1 MAPLAALLL
10 LLALCAPHASASPDE
25 QLSPQTPAGAPIV
38 PDGDATD
45 IKTNLDDHG
54 AHEGEHHDEARPVFV
69 PEHGTWFNLPARTIF
84 ASPEEKQHMAEAEE
98 RVKKA
103 KARVERND
111 TLTADE
117 IAVLAKQERIR
128 EAGSGATEKLTPE
141 EKKLAEDAATLQAL
155 QAKKQGKELSA
166 EQYELT
172 SVHYVTNYDWLLYT
186 PLIWGLTALLFI
198 GAARKSRIR
207 PEGKGHS
214 TGNLLEAAVEAFQD
228 YLIGVMGGDL
238 ARKYTPLI
246 ASFFFTILFMNWLG
260 LVPGMLS
267 PSAQP
272 AIPIAMAL
280 VGFVAVHFIAI
291 KESGFKPW
299 FMHFVGEPKW
309 MAPLNLPLHLVGELF
324 KPLSLSLRLLCNIFG
339 EEAVVATLAFLA
351 LTSLPAWLPIP
362 FQFPMLV
369 LGTFF
374 SFLQALVFSTL
385 LAIYL
390 SIFLTHNDDHG
401 HGEDGHVGSHTQH
414 AVDSQG
420 DEHIVGRP
428 TAATVGS

>member
-1 MAPLAALLL
+1 MVMLAAT
-10 LLALCAPHASASPDE
+10 HAGAAPDE
-25 QLSPQTPAGAPIV
+25 ELATGTAAGAPFIAG
-38 PDGDATD
+38 DGGDTATNFD
-45 IKTNLDDHG
+45 EHGEDHG
-54 AHEGEHHDEARPVFV
+54 GEDHGGEEVRPVFV
-69 PEHGTWFNLPARTIF
+69 PEHGTWFNLPARNLF
-84 ASPEEKQHMAEAEE
+84 ASPEEKQHMAEDEA
-98 RVKKA
+98 RIKKA
-103 KARVERND
+103 KERVERND
-111 TLTADE
+111 SLTAE
-117 IAVLAKQERIR
+117 EVAVLAKQERIAV
-128 EAGSGATEKLTPE
+128 AGARATEKLSSD
-141 EKKLAEDAATLQAL
+141 EKKLAKGAATFQAL
-155 QAKKQGKELSA
+155 KDKKQGKELSD
-166 EQYELT
+166 EQYYLT
-172 SVHYVTNYDWLLYT
+172 KVHYVSKYDFLIYT

-198 GAARKSRIR
+198 GAARKARIR

-351 LTSLPAWLPIP
+351 LSSLPVWLPIP

-420 DEHIVGRP
+420 DEQIVGRP